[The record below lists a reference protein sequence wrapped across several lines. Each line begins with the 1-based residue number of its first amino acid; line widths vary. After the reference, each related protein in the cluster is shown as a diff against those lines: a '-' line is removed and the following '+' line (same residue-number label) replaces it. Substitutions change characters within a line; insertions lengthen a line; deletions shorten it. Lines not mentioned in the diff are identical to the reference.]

1 MSIITFPDQK
11 AERERRLLIRAQTA
25 LEALA
30 ADITEMASLRGS
42 LDGSAQFGPIVGADG
57 LEAVVYIRPRR
68 RRRQ

>member
-11 AERERRLLIRAQTA
+11 AERERRLLNRAQA
-25 LEALA
+25 AIAALA
-30 ADITEMASLRGS
+30 ADVSEMAILRGS

-68 RRRQ
+68 KRR